1 MQLNES
7 REEGN
12 DARCAVAPSDGWR
25 KYRPKEKQKGGQLT
39 VRDLLV
45 RASRVGEFREV
56 TWPLRASYLCEDLGG
71 RGGSGRSA

>member
-1 MQLNES
+1 MP
-7 REEGN
+7 G
-12 DARCAVAPSDGWR
+12 APWHHLMGGVNTDQ
-25 KYRPKEKQKGGQLT
+25 KEKQKGGQLT

>member
-1 MQLNES
+1 MGGVNTDQK
-7 REEGN
+7 G
-12 DARCAVAPSDGWR
+12 
-25 KYRPKEKQKGGQLT
+25 KQKGGQLT